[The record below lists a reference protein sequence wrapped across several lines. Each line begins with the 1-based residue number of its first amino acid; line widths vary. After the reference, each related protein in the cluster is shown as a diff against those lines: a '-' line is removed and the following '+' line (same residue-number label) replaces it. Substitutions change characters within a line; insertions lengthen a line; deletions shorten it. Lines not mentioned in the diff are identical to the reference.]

1 MMNKN
6 QIETIESYN
15 QSSKDFMDKIGS
27 LKNYN
32 ETYDYLINLLN
43 ENDNVLDLAC
53 GPAQISRYLLDRI
66 NINITGVDLS
76 VEMLKIAKNNIP
88 NGIFINYSI
97 VTFKPDISYNLIIL
111 GFGIPYLDK
120 NQTIQCIKNSASMLI
135 DNGYIYISF
144 MDGDNEGFEETSF
157 GGKNKF
163 YIYYHKKENIKNILE
178 DNGIEIIKE
187 YAIDYNEK
195 DGRITKDIILIGKNR
210 KQRKM
215 DRNV

>member
-66 NINITGVDLS
+66 NLNITGVDLS

-88 NGIFINYSI
+88 KGIFLNYSI

-120 NQTIQCIKNSASMLI
+120 NQTIQYIKNCASMLI

-144 MDGDNEGFEETSF
+144 MDCDNEGFEKTSF
-157 GGKNKF
+157 GGENRF

-187 YAIDYNEK
+187 YTFDYNEK
-195 DGRITKDIILIGKNR
+195 DGRITKDIVLIGK
-210 KQRKM
+210 KPEIM
-215 DRNV
+215 

>member
-1 MMNKN
+1 MNKN
-6 QIETIESYN
+6 QTDTIESYN

-32 ETYDYLINLLN
+32 DTYDYLINPLN

-88 NGIFINYSI
+88 NGIFLNYSI

-157 GGKNKF
+157 GGGNKF

-187 YAIDYNEK
+187 YVIDYNEK
-195 DGRITKDIILIGKNR
+195 DGRITKDIILIGK
-210 KQRKM
+210 KLKTM
-215 DRNV
+215 